1 MTSIAQNLTRR
12 LSPQTT
18 GSGSAKAILGLGIVL
33 TVGALGG
40 IGALMIGP
48 EIPNLA
54 AAGAG
59 ALIILASTGAVFT
72 FRRALVAPAPV
83 RRAIATAMLEDVDG
97 RLVTNPSGSVI
108 FANAAFR
115 AMAGA
120 TDRRAVPLAS
130 AFDDNQDTRDRLTRL
145 AARASAG
152 ATSREDFA
160 TTQADGSRWWLGVVG
175 YPLAGMPGHVVW
187 SVADVTAE
195 REVAKAAREELGR
208 LADFFDHAPVGLFS
222 VDLEGRFRLVNE
234 VLARW
239 LEQDPDR
246 MVADGVLIDDFIRPA
261 DSTKVLPK
269 SWAEQWEGEVK
280 LVSPSGKTRPVYISQ
295 GAAFDGESP
304 AVHTRSVA
312 RDLSEE
318 RELEETLRR
327 AEEGFRRFFD
337 FAPVGIVMV
346 DGSGDMVETNAAFR
360 TMAQEQGV
368 GSAPALFLD
377 LIDDEDRKNV
387 DTLMRKSRI
396 GDAEDDSIEI
406 SFIGPG
412 ERTAQLFIRRTGE
425 GVGDD
430 LIVYIVDT
438 TGQKKLEV
446 QFAQSQK
453 MQAVGQ
459 LAGGIAHDFNNLL
472 TAMIGYSDLLLL
484 HHQPGD
490 QDFADIMQIKQN
502 ANRAANLVRQ
512 LLAFSRRQTLN
523 ATEIDLTDVLAE
535 LVNLVRRLIGE
546 HIELDMIHGRDL
558 GTVMVDQGQLE
569 QVIINMAVNARD
581 AMPEGGKLTIQ
592 TFNRVLDQ
600 EVRLQGFDVV
610 PPGDYVAIEMTDSGV
625 GIDPNNL
632 VKIFEPFYTTKKI
645 GEGTGLGLSTVFG
658 IIKQTGGFIIPESH
672 VGQGTVFRIYFP
684 RYDPTA
690 DEPVGALA
698 DTVAAAAK
706 AESDSARDLTG
717 KAVVLLVEDEAPV
730 RRFASRALENKGY
743 TVLQAGSAEEALD
756 LLGDYEGSI
765 DLVITD
771 VVMPGMDGPSLVAI
785 AQNRRPGMKVIFI
798 SGYAQEVFESNL
810 KPGLEYSFLPKPF
823 SLKDLA
829 GRVKEVLSP

>member
-1 MTSIAQNLTRR
+1 
-12 LSPQTT
+12 
-18 GSGSAKAILGLGIVL
+18 
-33 TVGALGG
+33 
-40 IGALMIGP
+40 
-48 EIPNLA
+48 
-54 AAGAG
+54 
-59 ALIILASTGAVFT
+59 
-72 FRRALVAPAPV
+72 
-83 RRAIATAMLEDVDG
+83 MLEDVDG
-97 RLVTNPSGSVI
+97 RLVTDPSGSVV

-115 AMAGA
+115 AMTMA
-120 TDRRAVPLAS
+120 TDDRSAPLSA

-152 ATSREDFA
+152 ATSREDFSV
-160 TTQADGSRWWLGVVG
+160 TLADCGRRWLGVVG

-187 SVADVTAE
+187 AVADVTAE
-195 REVAKAAREELGR
+195 CEVAKAAREELGR

-269 SWAEQWEGEVK
+269 SWAEQWEGEAK
-280 LVSPSGKTRPVYISQ
+280 LVAPSGASRPVYISQ
-295 GAAFDGESP
+295 GAALDGDSP

-312 RDLSEE
+312 RDLSDE

-327 AEEGFRRFFD
+327 AEEGFRRVFD

-346 DGSGDMVETNAAFR
+346 DGSGEMVETNAAFR

-368 GSAPALFLD
+368 RPAAAQFLD
-377 LIDDEDRKNV
+377 LIDGEDRDSV
-387 DTLMRKSRI
+387 DTLMGLSRA
-396 GDAEDDSIEI
+396 GSVVEDSIEVA
-406 SFIGPG
+406 FIGPG

-438 TGQKKLEV
+438 TEQKKLEL

-512 LLAFSRRQTLN
+512 FLAFSRRQTLN
-523 ATEIDLTDVLAE
+523 ATVLNLTDVLAE

-546 HIELDMIHGRDL
+546 HIELAMIHGRDS
-558 GTVMVDQGQLE
+558 GPVMVDQGQLE

-581 AMPEGGKLTIQ
+581 AMPDGGKLTIQ
-592 TFNRVLDQ
+592 TMNRVLNT
-600 EVRLQGFDVV
+600 EGGC
-610 PPGDYVAIEMTDSGV
+610 PG
-625 GIDPNNL
+625 
-632 VKIFEPFYTTKKI
+632 
-645 GEGTGLGLSTVFG
+645 
-658 IIKQTGGFIIPESH
+658 
-672 VGQGTVFRIYFP
+672 RC
-684 RYDPTA
+684 
-690 DEPVGALA
+690 
-698 DTVAAAAK
+698 
-706 AESDSARDLTG
+706 
-717 KAVVLLVEDEAPV
+717 
-730 RRFASRALENKGY
+730 
-743 TVLQAGSAEEALD
+743 
-756 LLGDYEGSI
+756 
-765 DLVITD
+765 
-771 VVMPGMDGPSLVAI
+771 
-785 AQNRRPGMKVIFI
+785 
-798 SGYAQEVFESNL
+798 
-810 KPGLEYSFLPKPF
+810 
-823 SLKDLA
+823 
-829 GRVKEVLSP
+829 